1 MHLDRQ
7 KTSLE
12 LWRRGVSIMI
22 TCQRATV
29 QHLRRS
35 PGVIALAGRDFA
47 LMLPAKP
54 SALVLQETDS
64 VFWIVAWEIY
74 SPALLKTNIH
84 LSRAIAFLFS
94 SAACSAR
101 NNFTSPSLS
110 FSLSLACMGNSIY
123 ESVFS
128 LLLSLC
134 AGKDSELRVHI
145 FTEKEMKEVFY
156 HFCVWYKS
164 KGSFACDN
172 TQSLRLWSV
181 VRV

>member
-22 TCQRATV
+22 TCQRATA
-29 QHLRRS
+29 QHLRQS
-35 PGVIALAGRDFA
+35 PGVVALAGRDFA

-74 SPALLKTNIH
+74 SSALLETNIH

-101 NNFTSPSLS
+101 NNCTSPSLS
-110 FSLSLACMGNSIY
+110 FSLSLSLVWGIPSTNLFFPFSYLCVQGWIQSCVYI
-123 ESVFS
+123 SVPKKRWKKYFFPF
-128 LLLSLC
+128 LC
-134 AGKDSELRVHI
+134 LI
-145 FTEKEMKEVFY
+145 
-156 HFCVWYKS
+156 
-164 KGSFACDN
+164 
-172 TQSLRLWSV
+172 
-181 VRV
+181 

>member
-1 MHLDRQ
+1 MRINIVNTLDRQ

-22 TCQRATV
+22 TCQRATAER
-29 QHLRRS
+29 LRRS

-74 SPALLKTNIH
+74 SPALLETNIH

-101 NNFTSPSLS
+101 SNCTSPSRSFFLS
-110 FSLSLACMGNSIY
+110 RALACMGNSIY
-123 ESVFS
+123 GSVFFFPTS
-128 LLLSLC
+128 LISVCREGFGVACTYLC
-134 AGKDSELRVHI
+134 RKRDERSI
-145 FTEKEMKEVFY
+145 FPFL
-156 HFCVWYKS
+156 C
-164 KGSFACDN
+164 
-172 TQSLRLWSV
+172 LI
-181 VRV
+181 